1 MKAHPFAS
9 LWIAV
14 ALAGCASTVD
24 GTVGIAVDA
33 GRRDVPPGVNPSGV
47 DPFRPVDAGPIIVDG
62 STDTGTWQLPDA
74 SVFDQRYAYLYVGS
88 YLNEGLEGAYA
99 SAEFRL
105 YPRPDDSRCT
115 YVSAGNWDMLSCDEE
130 ADAPRDTHPQPF
142 PQAGPITVV
151 GGTEPVS
158 LNPNGNGQYTYFYEP
173 RPVFHGPAQIT
184 LRARGS
190 TSVPAFTLSLS
201 VPAPLALTAP
211 AITPGIPVTILTDQD
226 LTVSWRATEAR
237 SIYVNISAVGRLGG
251 RRRSVRVLAEFPGA
265 AGQGVIPRRALRG
278 FTTLTAFE
286 SQNFSASPQ
295 NLSTQRI
302 GAWPVQVTTAGLGVS
317 VDATIR

>member
-1 MKAHPFAS
+1 MGF
-9 LWIAV
+9 AV

-24 GTVGIAVDA
+24 GTAGVAVDG

-47 DPFRPVDAGPIIVDG
+47 DPFRPVDGGPIVVDG

-88 YLNEGLEGAYA
+88 YINAGLEGAYA

-105 YPRPDDSRCT
+105 YPRPDDPRCT

-130 ADAPRDTHPQPF
+130 AEAPRDTHPQPF
-142 PQAGPITVV
+142 PHAGAITVV

-158 LNPNGNGQYTYFYEP
+158 LNPNRNGQYAYFYER
-173 RPVFHGPAQIT
+173 RPVVHGPARIT
-184 LRARGS
+184 LRAMGS
-190 TSVPAFTLSLS
+190 TSVPAFSLSLD
-201 VPAPLALTAP
+201 VPAPLELTAP
-211 AITPGIPVTILTDQD
+211 TITPGVPVSVLTDRD
-226 LTVSWRATEAR
+226 LTISWRATAAR
-237 SIYVNISAVGRLGG
+237 SLYVNISAVGRLDGH
-251 RRRSVRVLAEFPGA
+251 RRSVRVLAEFPGA
-265 AGQGVIPRRALRG
+265 AGQGVIPRRALRA
-278 FTTLTAFE
+278 FTTLTEIE

-295 NLSTQRI
+295 NLSTQRM
-302 GAWPVQVTTAGLGVS
+302 GAWPVQITTAGLGVS